1 MSYIYKQQTLICDK
15 HSKGTNR
22 LRRKITHYLINV
34 DKIKEYLKETVSQE
48 TGKSDFSSFL
58 VFADI
63 LTLGLKFACLLNS
76 DLIGNPQFSMFK
88 NILAV
93 GNPLIASLTQVR
105 NQFYHQCPHHR
116 SHVPKVV
123 DYAEM
128 HFLNG

>member
-34 DKIKEYLKETVSQE
+34 DKIKGKITHYLINVDKIKEYLKETVSQE
-48 TGKSDFSSFL
+48 TGKSDLASFL

-93 GNPLIASLTQVR
+93 GNPLIASLT
-105 NQFYHQCPHHR
+105 
-116 SHVPKVV
+116 
-123 DYAEM
+123 
-128 HFLNG
+128 